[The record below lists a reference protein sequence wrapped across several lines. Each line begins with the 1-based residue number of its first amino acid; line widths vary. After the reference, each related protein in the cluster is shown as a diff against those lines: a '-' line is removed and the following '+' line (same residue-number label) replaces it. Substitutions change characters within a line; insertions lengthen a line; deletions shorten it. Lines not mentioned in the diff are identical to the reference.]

1 MWCMLSSAMLLN
13 VHPIRTYKKQYGDYI
28 LYVHICTV
36 KSQVFFFAIW
46 EFYFFYF
53 SWINDMQRI
62 KMGLVLF
69 DGNDTRVD
77 ND

>member
-36 KSQVFFFAIW
+36 KSQVFFFGHLGVLLLL
-46 EFYFFYF
+46 FFMDKRHAENKDGF
-53 SWINDMQRI
+53 SFIRR
-62 KMGLVLF
+62 K
-69 DGNDTRVD
+69 
-77 ND
+77 